1 MTTYL
6 LTRDSPERFA
16 RVFNFLAAS
25 KNTKTDE
32 VKLEASFLVLADLPI
47 ESVEVAVQTLCKEAN
62 PFMPDDGS
70 WYEVADNHAIQQV
83 VVDTEKTKQLPPA
96 QMERDEEDKLRKS
109 RTELLDTYER
119 ITGHPLPNA
128 EKWKTAPVYVATY
141 YCRLCSDTGWRS
153 YSCTENELCG
163 SCETSKR
170 HLYDH
175 DYVERCLCW
184 NASPV
189 LKAERARTQL
199 HHRQRVNKR
208 G

>member
-6 LTRDSPERFA
+6 LTRDAPERFA

-70 WYEVADNHAIQQV
+70 WYEVADNHAIQKV
-83 VVDTEKTKQLPPA
+83 VIDTEQTKQLPPA
-96 QMERDEEDKLRKS
+96 QIERDEEDKLRKA
-109 RTELLDTYER
+109 RTEFLATYKR

-128 EKWKTAPVYVATY
+128 EKWKTAPVYVVTY

-153 YSCTENELCG
+153 YSCTENDLCG
-163 SCETSKR
+163 SCQTSKH

>member
-6 LTRDSPERFA
+6 LTRDAPERFT
-16 RVFNFLAAS
+16 RVFNFVAAS

-32 VKLEASFLVLADLPI
+32 VKLEASFLVLGDLPI
-47 ESVEVAVQTLCKEAN
+47 ESVEVAAQTLCKEAN

-70 WYEVADNHAIQQV
+70 WYEVADNDAMQRV
-83 VVDTEKTKQLPPA
+83 ARDTENTKQLPPA
-96 QMERDEEDKLRKS
+96 QIERDEEEKLRKA
-109 RTELLDTYER
+109 RTEFLDTYKR
-119 ITGHPLPNA
+119 ITGHSLPNA
-128 EKWKTAPVYVATY
+128 KNWKTAPIHVATY
-141 YCRLCSDTGWRS
+141 YCHHCSDTGWRS
-153 YSCTENELCG
+153 YSCTEKELCG

-199 HHRQRVNKR
+199 HHRRRINKR